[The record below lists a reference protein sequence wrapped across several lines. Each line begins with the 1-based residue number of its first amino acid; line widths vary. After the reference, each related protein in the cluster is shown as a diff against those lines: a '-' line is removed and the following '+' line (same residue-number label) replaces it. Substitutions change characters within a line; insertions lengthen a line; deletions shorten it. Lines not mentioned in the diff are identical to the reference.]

1 MPRSRPTKTRAT
13 KVSRRS
19 RQRPAADSNTS
30 PSTGQR
36 AAWAPR
42 RRKALRSLLARTQE
56 IPWSANLLT
65 VLIEELYVEEDF
77 NVLLGDPT
85 RLPRRRYPQAVLMA
99 LALRHSWRPDD
110 LACTLRRLGITTKV
124 NS

>member
-1 MPRSRPTKTRAT
+1 MPRSRPPKSRAT
-13 KVSRRS
+13 KMSRRN
-19 RQRPAADSNTS
+19 RPRPAADFNTS
-30 PSTGQR
+30 PTTAQR
-36 AAWAPR
+36 LAWAPR

-77 NVLLGDPT
+77 NVLLGDPK

-110 LACTLRRLGITTKV
+110 LACILRRLGTTTKGD
-124 NS
+124 S